1 MRVIASPSI
10 PHPPPPP
17 ILRQDPVQENCQ
29 SHHGCVLGFL
39 LRRQR
44 EGERLLHRD
53 YRPPSI
59 PGDHLSKDKGAIPT
73 SSTKGKRKTNQTN
86 TRPGGRGGR
95 GGVRRLRTRRAQQI
109 DRAGRHCGQ
118 THTQRYSP
126 PLTRPLRPRVLGE
139 ALGTQRR
146 APFNIQPLSL
156 PSEPFSFP
164 SPHPE
169 PPRLSPAQP
178 HPALRN
184 AAAAPRWAAMQR
196 CPPDPHVPP
205 HPSSPAHLQG
215 ESPPPRYRC
224 RTPAGRWRGGI
235 VCESCR
241 CCHPP
246 RVGRERPSRIALIS
260 SSEAQGRMLPSDRRQ
275 SRRQKGVGSLIR
287 EPRCQRGQGKSL
299 TLLHGMGNGRNQPT
313 WQQVATCS
321 SLLRAPCPGTNLGLL
336 AAQPP
341 TPLLHP
347 SLHLQPTEHVSR
359 APRASQ

>member
-1 MRVIASPSI
+1 M
-10 PHPPPPP
+10 
-17 ILRQDPVQENCQ
+17 
-29 SHHGCVLGFL
+29 
-39 LRRQR
+39 
-44 EGERLLHRD
+44 
-53 YRPPSI
+53 
-59 PGDHLSKDKGAIPT
+59 
-73 SSTKGKRKTNQTN
+73 
-86 TRPGGRGGR
+86 
-95 GGVRRLRTRRAQQI
+95 
-109 DRAGRHCGQ
+109 
-118 THTQRYSP
+118 
-126 PLTRPLRPRVLGE
+126 TRPLRPRVLGE

-224 RTPAGRWRGGI
+224 RTPAGRWRGGGI

-313 WQQVATCS
+313 WQLRLQPALRCCVPPALEPTLVCS
-321 SLLRAPCPGTNLGLL
+321 QHSLPPLSCNKIVMQRLL
-336 AAQPP
+336 FCLLLWYCLSPSSPA
-341 TPLLHP
+341 TPLYIIAEF
-347 SLHLQPTEHVSR
+347 HLSFYCSGIQYCEILLQFSI
-359 APRASQ
+359 AGFCFCFCFW

>member
-1 MRVIASPSI
+1 M
-10 PHPPPPP
+10 
-17 ILRQDPVQENCQ
+17 
-29 SHHGCVLGFL
+29 
-39 LRRQR
+39 
-44 EGERLLHRD
+44 
-53 YRPPSI
+53 
-59 PGDHLSKDKGAIPT
+59 
-73 SSTKGKRKTNQTN
+73 
-86 TRPGGRGGR
+86 
-95 GGVRRLRTRRAQQI
+95 
-109 DRAGRHCGQ
+109 
-118 THTQRYSP
+118 
-126 PLTRPLRPRVLGE
+126 LGE

-215 ESPPPRYRC
+215 ESPR
-224 RTPAGRWRGGI
+224 PATDAERRRGGGGGGGI

-275 SRRQKGVGSLIR
+275 SRRQKGVGSLIK

-313 WQQVATCS
+313 WQLRLRPALRCCVPPALEPTLVCS
-321 SLLRAPCPGTNLGLL
+321 QHSLPPLSCTHPSTFSQQSVYAL
-336 AAQPP
+336 AA
-341 TPLLHP
+341 LDP
-347 SLHLQPTEHVSR
+347 SETSAGTYPCIPAVRPQTWAWLSHQKHSPWMPMQVLTEVPSCEIPQLQVGTGCSEW
-359 APRASQ
+359 